1 MMKNNSKRFKK
12 FIPIFVVSLLSLFLL
27 GAIISNINGFQL
39 RDVVFVEGILILMI
53 GIFSSISG
61 STQNLSLQEF
71 GQINPQYFANI
82 ILDSSSIKKEKSL
95 VASNIQINI
104 DLVST
109 SIMIGAIIAL
119 IISFLL

>member
-27 GAIISNINGFQL
+27 GAIISSINGFQL

-104 DLVST
+104 DLVNT
-109 SIMIGAIIAL
+109 SIIVGAIIAL